1 KRNLIIIQAAV
12 LLFFVTSFLEI
23 LEHITESVVVNAFLT
38 SIPTFL
44 ILAYYYIKYPNFVY
58 LAPCKIQFLQLVSS
72 EGQLLYA
79 AELKED
85 LDTTDFLV
93 GPSLTSIGVI
103 IQELVGK
110 DAGDFSIKKFEY
122 NDGFILFEQ
131 VGDLSAIIQ
140 TDRPSYILKRALRY
154 FVREFDVTFQDQ
166 IVNFKGRIENT
177 EAGVSPDDIFR
188 QCIPIVQS
196 KTLLSS
202 MDSQN

>member
-1 KRNLIIIQAAV
+1 
-12 LLFFVTSFLEI
+12 